1 MPCKIGVAYL
11 NVARQQ
17 KTDHQYSKGR
27 TNVAAK
33 AEEPRAIR
41 AILRWQGSK
50 GHDIQRHENQPK
62 THALKQTR
70 PHHGMPVR
78 SEEHTS
84 ELQSL
89 MRISYVVL
97 CLKKN
102 KKNEQNKTPFD

>member
-17 KTDHQYSKGR
+17 KTDHRYSKGR

-41 AILRWQGSK
+41 AILRLQGSK

-62 THALKQTR
+62 THAQKQTR
-70 PHHGMPVR
+70 PHHR

-89 MRISYVVL
+89 MRNSYADF
-97 CLKKN
+97 CLKTRN
-102 KKNEQNKTPFD
+102 KQVYQHKHN

>member
-1 MPCKIGVAYL
+1 MPCKIGLAYL

-17 KTDHQYSKGR
+17 KTDHRYSKGR

-50 GHDIQRHENQPK
+50 GHDIQRHENQHK

-70 PHHGMPVR
+70 PHHGMPVHFQGPACHVPYSR
-78 SEEHTS
+78 SEERRVRKEWVRTS
-84 ELQSL
+84 RS
-89 MRISYVVL
+89 RGSGR
-97 CLKKN
+97 
-102 KKNEQNKTPFD
+102 